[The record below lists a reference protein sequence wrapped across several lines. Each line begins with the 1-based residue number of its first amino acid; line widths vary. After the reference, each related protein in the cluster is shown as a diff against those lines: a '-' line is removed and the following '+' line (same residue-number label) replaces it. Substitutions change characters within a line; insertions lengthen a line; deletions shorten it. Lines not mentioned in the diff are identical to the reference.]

1 MSSTLPNTRLAKFWP
16 SGQDSPNLVTLS
28 VIILKNKLCMI
39 IIYEAKNNVSEATAL
54 RTVLQ
59 TLAPGLNNVEQNEVV
74 GLNNVSTDYFRYFFK
89 MGDDGVFRAH
99 LGTILQNF
107 FAIPS
112 DATGID
118 QCILGQTFDQFT
130 GDIFWR

>member
-39 IIYEAKNNVSEATAL
+39 IIYEAKNNASEATAL

-59 TLAPGLNNVEQNEVV
+59 TLAP

-99 LGTILQNF
+99 LGPILQTF

-118 QCILGQTFDQFT
+118 QSIPGQHL
-130 GDIFWR
+130 IS

>member
-1 MSSTLPNTRLAKFWP
+1 
-16 SGQDSPNLVTLS
+16 
-28 VIILKNKLCMI
+28 MI
-39 IIYEAKNNVSEATAL
+39 IIYEAKNNVLEATAL
-54 RTVLQ
+54 LQ

-99 LGTILQNF
+99 LGPILQNF